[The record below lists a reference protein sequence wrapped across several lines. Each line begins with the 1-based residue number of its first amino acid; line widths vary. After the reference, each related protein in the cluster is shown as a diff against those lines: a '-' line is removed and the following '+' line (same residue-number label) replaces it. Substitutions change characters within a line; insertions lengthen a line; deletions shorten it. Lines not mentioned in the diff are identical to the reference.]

1 MADLLPTVARYLPPL
16 ALMGVIFWLSAQPS
30 LDSGLG
36 VWDTVLRKIAHM
48 LEFGVLWWL
57 WWRALRHRSPVP
69 ATVIALAYAISDE
82 VHQSFVDGRFGSP
95 VDVAIDAAGIG
106 LAGLI
111 VVAYHRMRSGTPSL
125 REPTDAP
132 VRRGDSS

>member
-1 MADLLPTVARYLPPL
+1 MLATAARYLPPL
-16 ALMGVIFWLSAQPS
+16 VLMGVIFWLSAQPS

-57 WWRALRHRSPVP
+57 WWRALRLRSPVP

-82 VHQSFVDGRFGSP
+82 LHQSFVDGRFGSP

-106 LAGLI
+106 FAGLI
-111 VVAYHRMRSGTPSL
+111 VIAHHRMGGEKAARP
-125 REPTDAP
+125 EPAGAP
-132 VRRGDSS
+132 PRRGDRA

>member
-1 MADLLPTVARYLPPL
+1 MAVLLATAARYLPPL
-16 ALMGVIFWLSAQPS
+16 MLMGVIFWLSAQPS

-57 WWRALRHRSPVP
+57 WWRALRLRSPVP
-69 ATVIALAYAISDE
+69 ATVIALGYAISDE

-106 LAGLI
+106 FAGLL
-111 VVAYHRMRSGTPSL
+111 VVAHHRMRRG
-125 REPTDAP
+125 EAAQTDA
-132 VRRGDSS
+132 VRAPAGSDEPA